1 MRNIELLGNS
11 NRDAFYKGIPKYTLR
26 DRVYKRVK
34 SLKNSITYYVLEG
47 DITNRSLFCYIDYGH
62 KKETAKV
69 FFWELEEV
77 DSYEDKDFKMIKLKD
92 LIRDLS

>member
-34 SLKNSITYYVLEG
+34 SLKNSI
-47 DITNRSLFCYIDYGH
+47 
-62 KKETAKV
+62 
-69 FFWELEEV
+69 
-77 DSYEDKDFKMIKLKD
+77 
-92 LIRDLS
+92 